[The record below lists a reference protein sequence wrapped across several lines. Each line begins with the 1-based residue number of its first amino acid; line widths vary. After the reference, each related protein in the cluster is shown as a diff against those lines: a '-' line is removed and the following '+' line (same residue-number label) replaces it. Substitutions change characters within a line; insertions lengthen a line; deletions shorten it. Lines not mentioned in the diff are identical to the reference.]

1 LKLHIIYTET
11 ELLLSK
17 RPYASWRDIQ
27 DVHPDF
33 KTSLGPW
40 RDADVVAYL
49 ADEHP
54 VPGCDRASRGVT
66 ARIGR
71 NHRPS
76 LRGRSTEIVGWVERS
91 ETQHF

>member
-1 LKLHIIYTET
+1 MKLHIIYTET

-54 VPGCDRASRGVT
+54 DLSPAAIEQVEEL
-66 ARIGR
+66 
-71 NHRPS
+71 
-76 LRGRSTEIVGWVERS
+76 LRGSEETIALRFAVDRQRS
-91 ETQHF
+91 